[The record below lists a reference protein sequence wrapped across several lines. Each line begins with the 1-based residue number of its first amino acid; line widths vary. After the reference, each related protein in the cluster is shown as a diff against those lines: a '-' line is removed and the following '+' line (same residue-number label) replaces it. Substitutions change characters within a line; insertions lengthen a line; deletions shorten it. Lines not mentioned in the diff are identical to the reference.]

1 MATSLHV
8 PMPISP
14 DVHELGVAV
23 SAMRR
28 IKRISQAQL
37 AELVGTNQRYISR
50 IELGKVDPPYTL
62 LCRLASALGFESV
75 EEFLQYAK
83 MLQRRQ

>member
-8 PMPISP
+8 PMPMSP
-14 DVHELGVAV
+14 DVQELGSAV

-28 IKRISQAQL
+28 IKRITQSQL

-50 IELGKVDPPYTL
+50 IELGKVDPPYSL
-62 LCRLASALGFESV
+62 LCRIASALGFDSV